1 MCIQAA
7 HLCSR
12 RLSVK
17 TSTVCIHAEPHAS
30 QVTEKEFARLASS
43 ELPRLQG
50 DSRGTTFTH
59 EQLQRTF
66 AKADLNGDGEIDF
79 NEFFLWLSGGAK
91 GESRNVSPDLH
102 RSSTSSPLGG
112 AAEGA
117 AGSTA
122 GGAPPIEGRKEL
134 DERLL
139 KETDRRHVH
148 GRAWAWATMRLHA
161 HAHDSHAHAH
171 AHVHVHIMQP
181 YGSACPCPRTRFKC
195 TCTCTCS
202 CTCECTETCTYTCT
216 TYARTHACT
225 CSCTCM
231 CTCACARCAGC
242 RLARRS
248 HGIGEIDQE
257 AADANAILRERRQ
270 ARKHAERE
278 ARLRALEAARLDCAT
293 LLAQIAE
300 RRDRGE
306 VPSTEYADHMEPMSP
321 RALRAAWKQFEGGLD
336 AGGGGSGSG
345 SGGGGVAL
353 GFEAFGALVSQ
364 LVAAQGRPPLSTFE
378 QLGLFASCDLD
389 SSQDID
395 FNEWCGVFPL
405 LAALLEKQQSA
416 STAARSRAA
425 IAASAAVTS
434 GDGGGGKVLVG
445 AGEGAPA
452 ALQLKL
458 TGSGPAVRTK
468 GTK

>member
-1 MCIQAA
+1 MGGHGHGLPCSCMHMRMIAM
-7 HLCSR
+7 LMLMLMFMFISCSR
-12 RLSVK
+12 MAV
-17 TSTVCIHAEPHAS
+17 
-30 QVTEKEFARLASS
+30 
-43 ELPRLQG
+43 
-50 DSRGTTFTH
+50 
-59 EQLQRTF
+59 
-66 AKADLNGDGEIDF
+66 
-79 NEFFLWLSGGAK
+79 
-91 GESRNVSPDLH
+91 
-102 RSSTSSPLGG
+102 
-112 AAEGA
+112 
-117 AGSTA
+117 
-122 GGAPPIEGRKEL
+122 
-134 DERLL
+134 
-139 KETDRRHVH
+139 
-148 GRAWAWATMRLHA
+148 
-161 HAHDSHAHAH
+161 HAHAH
-171 AHVHVHIMQP
+171 AHASNAHAH
-181 YGSACPCPRTRFKC
+181 AHAHAHARANALRHAHAHAHA
-195 TCTCTCS
+195 
-202 CTCECTETCTYTCT
+202 
-216 TYARTHACT
+216 YAHTHACT
-225 CSCTCM
+225 CSCTCT
-231 CTCACARCAGC
+231 CTYACARCAGC

-248 HGIGEIDQE
+248 HGIGEIDEE

-278 ARLRALEAARLDCAT
+278 ARLRALEAVRLDCAT

-345 SGGGGVAL
+345 SGGGSVAL

-405 LAALLEKQQSA
+405 LAALLEKQQRA

-445 AGEGAPA
+445 AGEGTPA

-458 TGSGPAVRTK
+458 TGAPTGSGPAVRTK

>member
-1 MCIQAA
+1 M
-7 HLCSR
+7 
-12 RLSVK
+12 
-17 TSTVCIHAEPHAS
+17 
-30 QVTEKEFARLASS
+30 TEKEFARLASS

-102 RSSTSSPLGG
+102 RASISSPLGG

-117 AGSTA
+117 AGGTA
-122 GGAPPIEGRKEL
+122 GGAAPIEGRKEL

-148 GRAWAWATMRLHA
+148 GWGHA
-161 HAHDSHAHAH
+161 HGLPCGGMHMRMMAMLMLMFVFMFISCSR
-171 AHVHVHIMQP
+171 
-181 YGSACPCPRTRFKC
+181 GSACPCPRTRFKC
-195 TCTCTCS
+195 TCTRAHALRHALRHAH
-202 CTCECTETCTYTCT
+202 TYTCT
-216 TYARTHACT
+216 CIYTYTCT
-225 CSCTCM
+225 CA

-257 AADANAILRERRQ
+257 AADANAIIRERRQ

-278 ARLRALEAARLDCAT
+278 ARLRALEAARLDCAM

-321 RALRAAWKQFEGGLD
+321 RALRAALKQFQGGLD

-345 SGGGGVAL
+345 SGGGSVAL

-395 FNEWCGVFPL
+395 FNEWCGVFPQ
-405 LAALLEKQQSA
+405 LAALLEKQQRA

-434 GDGGGGKVLVG
+434 GDDGGKVSVG
-445 AGEGAPA
+445 AGEAGPGAAA

-458 TGSGPAVRTK
+458 TSSGPAVRTE
-468 GTK
+468 

>member
-1 MCIQAA
+1 MHMRMMAMLMLMFVFMFIS
-7 HLCSR
+7 CSR
-12 RLSVK
+12 
-17 TSTVCIHAEPHAS
+17 
-30 QVTEKEFARLASS
+30 
-43 ELPRLQG
+43 
-50 DSRGTTFTH
+50 
-59 EQLQRTF
+59 
-66 AKADLNGDGEIDF
+66 
-79 NEFFLWLSGGAK
+79 
-91 GESRNVSPDLH
+91 
-102 RSSTSSPLGG
+102 
-112 AAEGA
+112 
-117 AGSTA
+117 
-122 GGAPPIEGRKEL
+122 
-134 DERLL
+134 
-139 KETDRRHVH
+139 
-148 GRAWAWATMRLHA
+148 
-161 HAHDSHAHAH
+161 
-171 AHVHVHIMQP
+171 
-181 YGSACPCPRTRFKC
+181 GSACPCPRTRFKC
-195 TCTCTCS
+195 TCTCT
-202 CTCECTETCTYTCT
+202 
-216 TYARTHACT
+216 
-225 CSCTCM
+225 

-257 AADANAILRERRQ
+257 AADANAIIRERRQ

-278 ARLRALEAARLDCAT
+278 ARLRALEAARLDCAM

-321 RALRAAWKQFEGGLD
+321 RALRAAWKQFQGGLD

-345 SGGGGVAL
+345 SGGGSVAL

-405 LAALLEKQQSA
+405 LAALLEKQQRA

-434 GDGGGGKVLVG
+434 GDGGGKVLVG
-445 AGEGAPA
+445 AGEAGPGAAA

-458 TGSGPAVRTK
+458 TGSGPAVRTE
-468 GTK
+468 